1 MTDARGTF
9 KGKFDGSGFRIAV
22 VTARFN
28 DLITKQ
34 LTEGCREALERH
46 GVRPDDVAWSEV
58 PGSRE
63 LPVACKSLAQTGRYD
78 AVIALGCII
87 RGETVHFDLVANETS
102 RGLGQAAV
110 ETGVP
115 VIFGVLATE
124 NLEQAFDRAGG
135 KMGNAGWNAGISAI
149 ETASLLE
156 QIAKGNV

>member
-1 MTDARGTF
+1 MTKTTG
-9 KGKFDGSGFRIAV
+9 GFDGKGLRIAV

-28 DLITKQ
+28 DLITTR
-34 LTEGCREALERH
+34 LTEACRDALLRH
-46 GVRPDDVAWSEV
+46 GVREEDASFSEV

-63 LPVACKSLAQTGRYD
+63 LPVACKALAESGRHD

-87 RGETVHFDLVANETS
+87 RGETIHFDLVANETS

-124 NLEQAFDRAGG
+124 TLEQAFDRAGG
-135 KMGNAGWNAGISAI
+135 KMGNAGWNAAISAI

-156 QIAKGNV
+156 RIGKASTER

>member
-1 MTDARGTF
+1 MTKTTGS
-9 KGKFDGSGFRIAV
+9 FDGKGLRIAV

-28 DLITKQ
+28 DLITTR
-34 LTEGCREALERH
+34 LTEACRDALQRY
-46 GVRPDDVAWSEV
+46 GVRDEDVTFSEV

-63 LPVACKSLAQTGRYD
+63 LPVACKALAESGRHD

-87 RGETVHFDLVANETS
+87 RGETIHFDLVANETS

-124 NLEQAFDRAGG
+124 TLEQAFDRAGG
-135 KMGNAGWNAGISAI
+135 KMGNAGWNAAVSAI

-156 QIAKGNV
+156 RIGKASTDR

>member
-1 MTDARGTF
+1 MTKTVGS
-9 KGKFDGSGFRIAV
+9 FDGKGLRIAV

-28 DLITKQ
+28 DMITSR
-34 LTEGCREALERH
+34 LTEGCREALERY
-46 GVRPDDVAWSEV
+46 GVRDEDVTFSEV

-63 LPVACKSLAQTGRYD
+63 LPVACKALALSGRHD

-87 RGETVHFDLVANETS
+87 RGETIHFDLVANETS

-124 NLEQAFDRAGG
+124 TLEQAFDRAGG
-135 KMGNAGWNAGISAI
+135 KMGNAGWNAAVSAI

-156 QIAKGNV
+156 RIAKVSTDRG